1 MRRLQSGEQSG
12 KSSQTDSSKKT
23 DHKHMRNILQEFNN
37 SSTSLFKIPKN
48 LGSQASNPDYSVASG
63 KLALGIASKEGS
75 KQSFKR
81 AGLSLD
87 DLRKKQK
94 RIEKNKNHGQP
105 GNKEKK
111 SKASDKTDKSN
122 LTSETTTEGAPVKA
136 KKENQKSL
144 W

>member
-111 SKASDKTDKSN
+111 SYEDKGKRNS
-122 LTSETTTEGAPVKA
+122 
-136 KKENQKSL
+136 
-144 W
+144 